1 MSLPRIVI
9 DLTKIEHNTRVL
21 MSTLGGFGIE
31 LAGVVKAVLGSPEVA
46 RAMLN
51 GGATIIGDSRLANLR
66 RLASVGAPL
75 MMLRQPMRDEVEEV
89 VSITDVSLVSE
100 LRAIEWVARAA
111 RAQGKRYKVIIMV
124 ETGDLREGVLPAE
137 LERFVGEAQ
146 RHDSIEIA
154 GIGTNVACL
163 RGAPPTSAMLDR
175 LVKGAEALRAGRHL
189 ALPVISGGNSSAWK
203 LLEAGLVPSQV
214 NQVRLGE
221 AILLGQETV
230 DYDPIPGLFQD
241 AVTLE
246 AEFIEVR
253 DKPIEIHLG
262 RMGNNVPSCILALGS
277 QDICRGRLRALDA
290 GIRVSRR
297 SSDHLVVDI
306 SASDR
311 TYETGDTAKF
321 IPSYEALLAAM
332 TSPFVEKSFL
342 WPS

>member
-9 DLTKIEHNTRVL
+9 DLTKIEQNTRVL

-31 LAGVVKAVLGSPEVA
+31 LAGVVKAVLGSREVA
-46 RAMLN
+46 LAMLK

-66 RLASVGAPL
+66 RLAGVGAPL
-75 MMLRQPMRDEVEEV
+75 MMLRQPMRAEVEEV

-100 LRAIEWVARAA
+100 LRAIEWLAGAA
-111 RAQGKRYKVIIMV
+111 RAQGKRYRVIIMV
-124 ETGDLREGVLPAE
+124 ETGDLREGVLPEE
-137 LERFVGEAQ
+137 LERFAGETQ
-146 RHDSIEIA
+146 RHGSIEIA
-154 GIGTNVACL
+154 GIGSNVACL
-163 RGAPPTSAMLDR
+163 QGVSPTPAMLER
-175 LVKGAEALRAGRHL
+175 LVGGAESLRGSRHL
-189 ALPVISGGNSSAWK
+189 ALPVISGGNSSVWK
-203 LLEAGLVPSQV
+203 LLEAGLVPPQV

-230 DYDPIPGLFQD
+230 DYDPIFGLFQD
-241 AVTLE
+241 AITIE

-253 DKPIEIHLG
+253 DKPVKPSTGGIHG
-262 RMGNNVPSCILALGS
+262 AKRGILALGA
-277 QDICRGRLRALDA
+277 QDICQGQLRALDE

-311 TYETGDTAKF
+311 RYETGDTALF
-321 IPSYEALLAAM
+321 IPGYEALLAAI

-342 WPS
+342 RSS

>member
-1 MSLPRIVI
+1 MSLPRIVV
-9 DLTKIEHNTRVL
+9 DLTKIEQNTRVL
-21 MSTLGGFGIE
+21 TSTLGGFGIE
-31 LAGVVKAVLGSPEVA
+31 LVGVVKAVLGSSEVS

-66 RLASVGAPL
+66 RLAGVGAPL

-89 VSITDVSLVSE
+89 VSLTEVALVSE

-111 RAQGKRYKVIIMV
+111 RVQGKRYKVIIMV

-146 RHDSIEIA
+146 SYDSIEIA

-163 RGAPPTSAMLDR
+163 QGLPPTPAMLKR
-175 LVKGAEALRAGRHL
+175 LVEGAESLRAGQHL
-189 ALPVISGGNSSAWK
+189 ALPIISGGNSSVWK
-203 LLEAGLVPSQV
+203 LLEAGLVPHKV

-241 AVTLE
+241 TITIE

-253 DKPIEIHLG
+253 YKPFKPATGSIHG
-262 RMGNNVPSCILALGS
+262 AKRGILALGA
-277 QDICRGRLRALDA
+277 QDICQGQLRALDD

-306 SASDR
+306 STADR
-311 TYETGDTAKF
+311 RYETGDTALF
-321 IPSYEALLAAM
+321 IPGYEALLAAM

-342 WPS
+342 RSS

>member
-9 DLTKIEHNTRVL
+9 DLAKIEQNTRVL

-46 RAMLN
+46 RAMIN

-66 RLASVGAPL
+66 RLAGVGAPL
-75 MMLRQPMRDEVEEV
+75 MMLRQPMRSEVEEV

-100 LRAIEWVARAA
+100 LRAMEWVAHAA

-124 ETGDLREGVLPAE
+124 ETGDLREGVLPEE

-146 RHDSIEIA
+146 RHGSIEIA

-163 RGAPPTSAMLDR
+163 QGVPPTPAMLER
-175 LVKGAEALRAGRHL
+175 LVAGAESLRAGRHL
-189 ALPVISGGNSSAWK
+189 ALPVISGGNSSVWK
-203 LLEAGLVPSQV
+203 LLEAGLVPPQV

-230 DYDPIPGLFQD
+230 DYDPISGLFQD
-241 AVTLE
+241 AITIE

-253 DKPIEIHLG
+253 DKPIEPAAG
-262 RMGNNVPSCILALGS
+262 GGSGAKRGILALGS
-277 QDICRGRLRALDA
+277 QDICQGRLKALDA

-297 SSDHLVVDI
+297 SSDHLVVDT

-311 TYETGDTAKF
+311 TYETGDTAIF
-321 IPSYEALLAAM
+321 IPGYEALLAAM
-332 TSPFVEKSFL
+332 TAPFVEKSFTR
-342 WPS
+342 SS